1 MNSALYANEVA
12 HMANTHSDIVLGDI
26 SPFRTRTASAPTTV
40 AHALSHQLKVATA
53 PSPSFAALVSSCAG
67 FPRLDRRR
75 RRRGASRSVSALSSS
90 STAPAR
96 VIVAARVPSTAPND
110 RPASVDARSTRAE
123 AHARGARRRRAR

>member
-67 FPRLDRRR
+67 FPSLDRR

-96 VIVAARVPSTAPND
+96 VIVAARMPSTAPND
-110 RPASVDARSTRAE
+110 RSASVDARSTRAE

>member
-53 PSPSFAALVSSCAG
+53 PSPSFAAL
-67 FPRLDRRR
+67 
-75 RRRGASRSVSALSSS
+75 SSS

-96 VIVAARVPSTAPND
+96 VIVAARMPSTAPND
-110 RPASVDARSTRAE
+110 RSASVDARSTRAE